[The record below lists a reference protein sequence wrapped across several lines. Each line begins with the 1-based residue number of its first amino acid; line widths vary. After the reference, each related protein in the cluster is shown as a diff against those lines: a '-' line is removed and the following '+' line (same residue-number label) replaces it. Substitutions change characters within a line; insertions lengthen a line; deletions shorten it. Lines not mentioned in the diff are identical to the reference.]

1 METGVKLINDLFL
14 SWGLSESWAVFFSQ
28 MISLLLITLVAF
40 ALESVIKK
48 IILNISKKFRNN
60 IPEYSF
66 VYNILSPRIIK
77 SVCQLVTPFILL
89 SAIPFLFSLELGI
102 VTFFLRLCKVYIIA
116 VIIRLIMALMAAVF
130 DQYSR
135 KEEFKDRPL
144 KGLLQTGQT
153 VVFVI
158 GVIIIISTFIGE
170 KPGYLLTG
178 LGASA
183 AVLMLVF
190 QDSILGVVSGIQLS
204 ANNMLKVGDWITVP
218 KYDADGTV
226 IEVTL
231 NTVKVQNFDKTIT
244 TLPPYALI
252 KDSFQNWR
260 GMVDAKG
267 RRVKRSINIDMTSV
281 KFCTPE
287 MLQKF
292 KQIDLLKHYIV
303 EKEQE
308 ILNHNASQEVN
319 NSILINGR
327 RQTNLGVFRSYL
339 NHYLRT
345 LPGVNRNEGFMCMVR
360 QLQPTETGIPLELY
374 FFSDTTNWVEYEA
387 LQADVFDHLLAAIS
401 TFDLRVFQSPTGQD
415 LFNLGDKL
423 KS

>member
-190 QDSILGVVSGIQLS
+190 
-204 ANNMLKVGDWITVP
+204 
-218 KYDADGTV
+218 
-226 IEVTL
+226 
-231 NTVKVQNFDKTIT
+231 
-244 TLPPYALI
+244 
-252 KDSFQNWR
+252 
-260 GMVDAKG
+260 
-267 RRVKRSINIDMTSV
+267 
-281 KFCTPE
+281 
-287 MLQKF
+287 
-292 KQIDLLKHYIV
+292 
-303 EKEQE
+303 
-308 ILNHNASQEVN
+308 
-319 NSILINGR
+319 
-327 RQTNLGVFRSYL
+327 
-339 NHYLRT
+339 
-345 LPGVNRNEGFMCMVR
+345 
-360 QLQPTETGIPLELY
+360 
-374 FFSDTTNWVEYEA
+374 
-387 LQADVFDHLLAAIS
+387 
-401 TFDLRVFQSPTGQD
+401 
-415 LFNLGDKL
+415 
-423 KS
+423 